1 MTEDGIENAF
11 NVLGEVS
18 ETVKTGLGVGE
29 CFSYTNCIQ
38 RLHYY
43 GVGGNIVTVS
53 YLDRTMY
60 LLGYIPQDNTLGDK
74 NLNVVR

>member
-1 MTEDGIENAF
+1 MRMHLMFSVRSARLSRLDWG
-11 NVLGEVS
+11 LVS
-18 ETVKTGLGVGE
+18 VSSTPTVSRGFTITG
-29 CFSYTNCIQ
+29 S
-38 RLHYY
+38 
-43 GVGGNIVTVS
+43 VGGNIVTVS